1 MENKTSY
8 YEPSMGMDD
17 LTRSSMKKT
26 ASRSAVEF
34 NHSRTTMPAN
44 MDEMFR
50 IMFEKDQ
57 KNKKTLSR
65 KNSKRRNR
73 NVETT
78 SVDTGISTQELEK
91 IIESQLASALV
102 SVMTQH
108 SSMS

>member
-1 MENKTSY
+1 
-8 YEPSMGMDD
+8 MGMDG

-65 KNSKRRNR
+65 KNSKRRRNR